1 MDKAEIQTRR
11 NGTGYLV
18 LRSGVSKQ
26 VTWEIEVL
34 NDGSGGKGIVRGDKD
49 HLAAAAKDGCANLL
63 ASADTTVAVA
73 IDGCENGEAS
83 FSLLLVSSAPRTFRA
98 ETIENSGPIV
108 DGNRFLIEFSGS
120 DDERLFVILPTIIM
134 RDYLITLEK
143 VVPPSSISLI
153 RSPKSWAMAIGET
166 IPFVC
171 LIFDG
176 EPPLAL
182 QPNEARM
189 LAAELVE
196 SAKVIEDRPTNLH

>member
-1 MDKAEIQTRR
+1 MAADGTSPAPIRYVCSRRGQLTTTLRKNKMDKAEIQTRR

-120 DDERLFVILPTIIM
+120 DDERLFVIVPTIIM

-153 RSPKSWAMAIGET
+153 RSSEIVGNGNWRDDT
-166 IPFVC
+166 IRV
-171 LIFDG
+171 FD
-176 EPPLAL
+176 L
-182 QPNEARM
+182 
-189 LAAELVE
+189 
-196 SAKVIEDRPTNLH
+196 